1 MGQGLPRFEGVS
13 SFDEW
18 MMRIVIHLCV
28 DQVRKGKS
36 QAKCA
41 EEPHEDGSGDN
52 RQVRTVTTNPSRRM
66 APAELSYRIDQ
77 ALGQLSQEHRTVL
90 VLHELEKME
99 YKEIARIMGCSI
111 GAVTSKLLYARRK
124 IAALLDN

>member
-52 RQVRTVTTNPSRRM
+52 RHVRTVTTNPSRRM